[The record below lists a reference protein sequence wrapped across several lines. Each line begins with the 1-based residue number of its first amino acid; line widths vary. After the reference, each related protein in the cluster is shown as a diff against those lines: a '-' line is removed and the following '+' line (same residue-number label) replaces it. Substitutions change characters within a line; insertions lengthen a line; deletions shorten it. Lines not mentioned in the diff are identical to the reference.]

1 MNSSNKLRKNELQE
15 KEKKIRSI
23 LDRDYFHICTE
34 VKLNKELKW
43 AIYYKNLPS
52 KAYYSEKNKP
62 LLTSEKNTISDIY
75 KLKNK
80 FESEKR
86 IEQMKSL
93 YEEISLLS
101 CLNKTITEIHRIFS
115 KFSMIVLLTILI
127 LNLENMF
134 FLHNV
139 NLSLVLLFI
148 TSIEGLRSIY
158 YAKILE
164 KQRKLSTKKMEEIY
178 LKEKIKRQGFYFLEK
193 IKIQEEIKNEKI

>member
-1 MNSSNKLRKNELQE
+1 MNSSDKLRKNELQE

-34 VKLNKELKW
+34 VKQNEELKW
-43 AIYYKNLPS
+43 IIYYKNLPS

-80 FESEKR
+80 FESEKK

-93 YEEISLLS
+93 YETTPLLS
-101 CLNKTITEIHRIFS
+101 CFNKTIIEINRIFS
-115 KFSMIVLLTILI
+115 KFSIIVLLIILGLNLTNI
-127 LNLENMF
+127 YFVHNIELSLGLLLATSTVVLLSIYSTRNLEN
-134 FLHNV
+134 
-139 NLSLVLLFI
+139 
-148 TSIEGLRSIY
+148 
-158 YAKILE
+158 
-164 KQRKLSTKKMEEIY
+164 QRKTFIKKLEEIY

-193 IKIQEEIKNEKI
+193 IKI